1 MATLG
6 DYLPQKEKE
15 QYIDEHLQS
24 GQILYLFCD
33 FTTPPKEKYLVL
45 ACPGHHPFLFMI
57 NSDIHPF
64 IAARPELRK
73 CQIRLDAS
81 EYDLD
86 HDSYI
91 NCSKVIDEFSE
102 EDIYR
107 QLGRDLSRIKKE
119 LTQKT
124 KQEMIQ
130 VVSTAKTIKK
140 HIKTLI
146 IQALQA
152 E

>member
-6 DYLPQKEKE
+6 DYFPQKEKD
-15 QYIDEHLQS
+15 QYIDEHLHP

-45 ACPGHHPFLFMI
+45 ACPGQNPLLFMI
-57 NSDIHPF
+57 NSEIHPF
-64 IAARPELRK
+64 IAARPELCK
-73 CQIRLDAS
+73 CQIKLDAS
-81 EYDLD
+81 EYEFD

-102 EDIYR
+102 EGIYR
-107 QLGRDLSRIKKE
+107 QLGRDVSRIKNV
-119 LTQKT
+119 LTPKT
-124 KQEMIQ
+124 KQDVIQ
-130 VVSTAKTIKK
+130 VVSAARTIKK
-140 HIKTLI
+140 HVKTLI
-146 IQALQA
+146 IQALQT